1 MPEEILR
8 GVGCDRQRFLLK
20 YHTHLTPRG
29 TVIIGNTFTYTVK
42 FIEKEGLQWVGKDSH
57 TLTGDIAPE
66 SKGGLRPAKQ
76 PLSVGYS
83 ACFYPKA
90 SVG

>member
-8 GVGCDRQRFLLK
+8 GVGYDRQRFLLI

-42 FIEKEGLQWVGKDSH
+42 FIEKEGLQWVGKNSH

-66 SKGGLRPAKQ
+66 NKGGLRPANQ
-76 PLSVGYS
+76 PLSVGYL
-83 ACFYPKA
+83 AYFYSKA
-90 SVG
+90 SVR